1 MVNMGQDA
9 YVANI
14 GGVLLELLDRFGRK
28 LHVVDS
34 LYRAAM
40 RNRWREERNKEEGKE
55 EEREKRNI
63 KERNKKQNRKRME
76 LNHPTNTIHCPL
88 CGLDLRQNLL
98 LANLAIAVCANENC
112 IYPFNLSMEQIQ
124 QKRLMVKTTEKEI
137 MAKMLPKL
145 AGAAVDEKV
154 AEFMVKDDLVE

>member
-1 MVNMGQDA
+1 
-9 YVANI
+9 
-14 GGVLLELLDRFGRK
+14 
-28 LHVVDS
+28 
-34 LYRAAM
+34 M
-40 RNRWREERNKEEGKE
+40 RNGGDGKNERERKKRKRRRKEKIEREI
-55 EEREKRNI
+55 EREKLGKSEIRQ
-63 KERNKKQNRKRME
+63 KRDKQKRKRRKKNRME
-76 LNHPTNTIHCPL
+76 LDHPNTIHCPL

-98 LANLAIAVCANENC
+98 LASLAIAVCANEKC

-154 AEFMVKDDLVE
+154 AEFMVKDDLTE